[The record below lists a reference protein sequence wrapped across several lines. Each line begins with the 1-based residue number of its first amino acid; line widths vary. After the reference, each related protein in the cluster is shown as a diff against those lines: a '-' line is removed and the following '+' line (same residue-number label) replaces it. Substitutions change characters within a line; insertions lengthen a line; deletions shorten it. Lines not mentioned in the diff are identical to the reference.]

1 MIPVNR
7 DTLMLAA
14 TIVCA
19 MGIIFLFKEMNKTK
33 EEMNSFKTFSSQIVK
48 HLSAPVEQKPTEEPE
63 PEPEI
68 ETEAPRVKVAQKE
81 EK

>member
-19 MGIIFLFKEMNKTK
+19 IGIIFLFKEMNKTK

-63 PEPEI
+63 PEAEI

>member
-1 MIPVNR
+1 MIPVKR

-68 ETEAPRVKVAQKE
+68 ETEAPRVKVTQKE